1 MKLFLHI
8 CLFAV
13 FGLVHSQVNI
23 NPLVDSLSA
32 TESDTD
38 KIRLSLKIA
47 DQLKFED
54 WKRAE
59 YYLDFAREKADKLH
73 PSPPSAEFYMEA
85 AGIYYDLDAFD
96 IALEYYLEAYDYY
109 KDNSSEKQYEIEN
122 VLAII
127 YSRLNSGER
136 AYFYFKKVYEYYK
149 SKNDF
154 ENMAKGLNNLGSLF
168 LNNGKPDSALI
179 YLKESQD
186 ILKQINNKQLKS
198 YVLTNMG
205 RCYMLQD
212 KPEEAS
218 DYFTEAVKSVEGLKD
233 LDIRNYVYNQNA
245 FFRLETGDY
254 DKSIEFGLKALDL
267 GAPYYSFTNYRNYQ
281 VLYKAYLA
289 KGDYKEAAAYFTE
302 YDRIWD
308 SLDIERK
315 AVNVE
320 KQRIEQD
327 FKNKEEIN
335 LLQAKQKRSNLTII
349 ILLLLLT
356 TLMLVLFLFKYRARF
371 SKLNLENELTKL
383 QKRELE
389 LSLELKNKE
398 LTTKAMLEI
407 NRSEFFSSLQEEIA
421 DGQKIN
427 NLEEMKAAMKS
438 IGKRVSRNSS
448 EEIWEDF
455 EVSFSNVHESFFEKL
470 SHTHPNLT
478 VFDKRICALIKLN
491 LSTKEIAALSKSSVK
506 SIENLRTRLRKKMG
520 LTNQKIEIY
529 DYLSQF

>member
-1 MKLFLHI
+1 MNSFLKVCFI
-8 CLFAV
+8 VLCGFAY
-13 FGLVHSQVNI
+13 SQANI
-23 NPLVDSLSA
+23 NPLVDSLSLS
-32 TESDTD
+32 ENDSE

-47 DQLKFED
+47 DRLKFED
-54 WKRAE
+54 WDRAE
-59 YYLDFAREKADKLH
+59 YYLDFARSKADQVH
-73 PSPPSAEFYMEA
+73 PSSLSAEFYMEA
-85 AGIYYDLDAFD
+85 AEIYYDLDAFD
-96 IALEYYLEAYDYY
+96 IALEYYLEAYEYY

-186 ILKQINNKQLKS
+186 ILKRVDNNQLKA
-198 YVLTNMG
+198 YILTNLG
-205 RCYMLQD
+205 RSYMLKG
-212 KPEEAS
+212 KPEEAGK
-218 DYFTEAVKSVEGLKD
+218 YFNQAAESAES
-233 LDIRNYVYNQNA
+233 LDELEIRNYVYNQNA
-245 FFRLETGDY
+245 FFWLDTGDY
-254 DKSIEFGLKALDL
+254 DKSIEFGLKAKDL
-267 GAPYYSFTNYRNYQ
+267 GAPYYSFSNYRTYQ

-289 KGDYKEAAAYFTE
+289 KGDYKEASSYFTE
-302 YDRIWD
+302 YDMIWD

-335 LLQAKQKRSNLTII
+335 LLQAKQKRSNLTIV

-356 TLMLVLFLFKYRARF
+356 TLTLVLFLFKYRSRF

-421 DGQKIN
+421 AGQKIN

-438 IGKRVSRNSS
+438 IGKKVSRNSS

-455 EVSFSNVHESFFEKL
+455 EMSFSNVHESFFEKL